1 MLVKNLTIN
10 RSVLALCLALL
21 FATGCSRI
29 ETTNKAQSI
38 NAVTRGS
45 EELANAKKTQADT
58 AQLLALAEASYNAK
72 DWEAAEK
79 NYVAITQAI
88 PKEAHPWFRLG
99 NIYART
105 ERPDFAVRAYKEAL
119 LRDSSLSKA
128 WYNMGLVQLRQSANS
143 FLQMR
148 TYTPENSSAQER
160 ADAMYESIIDV
171 IKHGPQQAT
180 TFPLSAPSDAMPKP
194 TALPVLT
201 ADEKQEA
208 GLSER
213 AAQAQEQAL
222 EAAPRS
228 STDAD
233 DSSSQ
238 PVSTQAEQ
246 VEQADESST
255 AEDGS

>member
-1 MLVKNLTIN
+1 MLQSTRPFYSLAIAMCF
-10 RSVLALCLALL
+10 VLVVVS
-21 FATGCSRI
+21 GCSRN
-29 ETTNKAQSI
+29 ETVKKTQSI

-45 EELANAKKTQADT
+45 EELANSDKTQADT

-79 NYVAITQAI
+79 NYVEITRAI

-105 ERPDFAVRAYKEAL
+105 ERPEFAVRAYKEAL
-119 LRDSSLSKA
+119 LRDSNLSKA

-160 ADAMYESIIDV
+160 AEAMYEAIIDV

-180 TFPLSAPSDAMPKP
+180 TFPLPTPGEVAPRRTELPLPAPQNEFNLGNDSENQDEVTQPQTSLGAESEGAEQPIEVGDKLVDDVEAPSP
-194 TALPVLT
+194 
-201 ADEKQEA
+201 E
-208 GLSER
+208 
-213 AAQAQEQAL
+213 
-222 EAAPRS
+222 
-228 STDAD
+228 
-233 DSSSQ
+233 
-238 PVSTQAEQ
+238 
-246 VEQADESST
+246 
-255 AEDGS
+255 GSP

>member
-1 MLVKNLTIN
+1 MLSENLTNKPLLI
-10 RSVLALCLALL
+10 ALCLALSV
-21 FATGCSRI
+21 ATGCSRN
-29 ETTNKAQSI
+29 ETTNKSQSI

-180 TFPLSAPSDAMPKP
+180 TFPLSTPSEAMPEAMELP
-194 TALPVLT
+194 ASTAG
-201 ADEKQEA
+201 ENQEER
-208 GLSER
+208 LSEG
-213 AAQAQEQAL
+213 ADQAPVDRKQGVAPQA
-222 EAAPRS
+222 S
-228 STDAD
+228 SDTDTID
-233 DSSSQ
+233 DR
-238 PVSTQAEQ
+238 PTCA
-246 VEQADESST
+246 
-255 AEDGS
+255 